1 MESYNFFIDREGRL
15 RSGWRVAI
23 FVVAF
28 YICAQ
33 MGQAFLFA
41 SGRRVL
47 GLSSTEMIRSEWSYV
62 TGAIASAISA
72 LLVGWACGRLF
83 EGLPFRALGCSRHR
97 GWLKN
102 DSCHRARRIIAQSE
116 NGAAREGC
124 PVSLIGMVDWVRLLC
139 YRVKLR

>member
-1 MESYNFFIDREGRL
+1 MEAYNFFIDREGRL
-15 RSGWRVAI
+15 RSGWRVTI

-28 YICAQ
+28 YVCAQ

-62 TGAIASAISA
+62 TGALASAISA
-72 LLVGWACGRLF
+72 LLVGWACGRLL

-102 DSCHRARRIIAQSE
+102 LGIGTVVGHDVRPGGSRPSRFRDRARPAPPRD
-116 NGAAREGC
+116 EGTGG
-124 PVSLIGMVDWVRLLC
+124 IGIL
-139 YRVKLR
+139 

>member
-83 EGLPFRALGCSRHR
+83 EGLPFRAL
-97 GWLKN
+97 
-102 DSCHRARRIIAQSE
+102 ARC
-116 NGAAREGC
+116 G
-124 PVSLIGMVDWVRLLC
+124 PVLQVCESTL
-139 YRVKLR
+139 